1 MENQKCTPAI
11 EVEDLHKSFG
21 AQTVLDGVDLKIECG
36 ETLTVLGPSGTGK
49 SVLLRL
55 IIGLQKPDAGS
66 IKVNGREITKLPLE
80 KLNQVRKQIGFLF
93 QSAALYDSLSVEE
106 NVAFPLRQ
114 HASLSES
121 ERRER
126 IRELLTAVGI
136 EEGFDKLPSQ
146 ISGGM
151 KKRVGLARALALTPK
166 ILLYDEPTAGLDPV
180 MASKINE
187 LILRLQRERKISSI
201 VVTHDVHSARTV
213 SDRLAFLHEGSILA
227 EGSIEELERSED
239 ELISQFFQHSY

>member
-1 MENQKCTPAI
+1 MGQEHTPAI

-21 AQTVLDGVDLKIECG
+21 SQTVLNGVNLKIECG

-66 IKVNGREITKLPLE
+66 IKVNGKEITQLTRK
-80 KLNQVRKQIGFLF
+80 KLNQVRKEIGFLF

-114 HASLSES
+114 HTQLSDT
-121 ERRER
+121 ERTEQVRA
-126 IRELLTAVGI
+126 LLTSVGI
-136 EEGFDKLPSQ
+136 EGGFEKLPAQ

-151 KKRVGLARALALTPK
+151 RKRVGLARALALAPK

-180 MASKINE
+180 TSSKINE
-187 LILRLQRERKISSI
+187 LILRLQKERKISSI

-213 SDRLAFLHEGSILA
+213 SDRLAFLHEGSIKA
-227 EGSIEELERSED
+227 EGSAEELERSD
-239 ELISQFFQHSY
+239 NELIFQFFQLGH

>member
-1 MENQKCTPAI
+1 
-11 EVEDLHKSFG
+11 
-21 AQTVLDGVDLKIECG
+21 
-36 ETLTVLGPSGTGK
+36 
-49 SVLLRL
+49 
-55 IIGLQKPDAGS
+55 
-66 IKVNGREITKLPLE
+66 
-80 KLNQVRKQIGFLF
+80 
-93 QSAALYDSLSVEE
+93 
-106 NVAFPLRQ
+106 
-114 HASLSES
+114 
-121 ERRER
+121 
-126 IRELLTAVGI
+126 
-136 EEGFDKLPSQ
+136 
-146 ISGGM
+146 M

>member
-1 MENQKCTPAI
+1 MDQKHTLAI

-21 AQTVLDGVDLKIECG
+21 AQTVLGGVDLKVESG

-49 SVLLRL
+49 SVLLKL

-66 IKVNGREITKLPLE
+66 IKVNGNEITKLPLA

-114 HASLSES
+114 HANLSES
-121 ERRER
+121 ERREH

-136 EEGFDKLPSQ
+136 EKGFDKLPSQ

-151 KKRVGLARALALTPK
+151 KKRVGLARALALTPT

-180 MASKINE
+180 TASKINE
-187 LILRLQRERKISSI
+187 LILRLQGERKISSI
-201 VVTHDVHSARTV
+201 VVTHDVHSAKTV
-213 SDRLAFLHEGSILA
+213 SNRLAFLHEGSIVA
-227 EGSIEELERSED
+227 EGRIEELERSED
-239 ELISQFFQHSY
+239 ELVSQFFQHSY